1 MLVSLKWL
9 CDYVDID
16 ISPQDI
22 AEKLT
27 MSGLEVESIGS
38 VRPDFSGVRVARI
51 SRIEPHPNA
60 DKLLLCEVSTGEG
73 DYPVVC
79 GAHNIKVGDVVPLA
93 MVGAILPGGK
103 VIKKS
108 KIRGEISEGMLCSE
122 EELLIGTDASGIML
136 LPEDL
141 PFGKE
146 LADALDLSDTV
157 FDISV
162 TPNRSDCLSIIG
174 IAREVAAVTGKK
186 IHYPDT
192 GLLENN
198 EDINKITSVTI
209 EDPDLCPRYTARVI
223 EDVHIGPSP
232 LWLRQRIEAVGLRS
246 INNIVDVT
254 NFVMMEM
261 GQPLHAFDFD
271 QLAEK
276 KIVVRRSHPS
286 EKFVSLDGK
295 ERILPADAILI
306 CDGEKPVA
314 VGGIMGGINSEV
326 TDNTKT
332 ILLESAYFNPTSIRR
347 TARAMTM
354 GTDAAFRFERGIDPE
369 GVIQAVDRA
378 AKLIAE
384 LSKGNVCK
392 GVIDQHPGSLALARD
407 IVLRLKNVEEIIGVA
422 ISKEEVIRII
432 EGLEM
437 KITKADEK
445 VFLVTPLSGRVD
457 ITREIDLIEEIA
469 RLYGYDRIPA
479 TLPLVSAISEGSG
492 DRKRM
497 AETAIRQ
504 IMNGF
509 GYTEVINYS
518 FIHPSAVDDLFLP
531 SNDGRRSQILIKN
544 PLTDEQSVMRTTMVY
559 SLLKNVLKNFD
570 LGRPDLKIFEIGRT
584 YLWGREYKQP
594 SECNKAAFLITGRRY
609 EERWNFVDQES
620 DFYDLKGCV
629 ENILNALMV
638 SIPSYRAAYSEPFL
652 HPGKSCGLFSGDNKI
667 GFLGEVHP
675 DVLLRLDISN
685 PVTVCEL
692 DLDVIAANCAT
703 KKNFSSIPKFPA
715 ILRDVAFLTRREVD
729 ADEFVFATEKSREEL
744 LEKVDIFDV
753 YEGKNIP
760 DGMKSLGLRFQYR
773 SVDRTLT
780 DDEVNIVHGR
790 IVERITRAL
799 GAQIR

>member
-9 CDYVDID
+9 RDYVDID
-16 ISPQDI
+16 LSSQDI

-27 MSGLEVESIGS
+27 MSGLEVESVES
-38 VRPDFSGVRVARI
+38 VRPGFSGVRVARI

-60 DKLLLCEVSTGEG
+60 DKLLLCEVSTGER

-79 GAHNIKVGDVVPLA
+79 GAHNIKVGDIVPLA

-108 KIRGEISEGMLCSE
+108 KIRGEVSEGMLCSE

-136 LPEDL
+136 LPKDL

-146 LADALDLSDTV
+146 LTDALELSDTI
-157 FDISV
+157 FDVSV

-174 IAREVAAVTGKK
+174 VAREIAAITGKK
-186 IHYPDT
+186 IRYPDT
-192 GLLENN
+192 GFSENN
-198 EDINKITSVTI
+198 EDIHKITSVTI
-209 EDPDLCPRYTARVI
+209 EDPDLCPRYMARVI
-223 EDVHIGPSP
+223 KDVRIGPSP
-232 LWLRQRIEAVGLRS
+232 SWLRQRINAVGLRS

-271 QLAEK
+271 HLAGG
-276 KIVVRRSHPS
+276 KIVVRRSRPA
-286 EKFVSLDGK
+286 ETFVSLDGK
-295 ERILPADAILI
+295 ERVLPADAILI
-306 CDGEKPVA
+306 CDGQRPVA
-314 VGGIMGGINSEV
+314 IGGVMGGINSEV

-332 ILLESAYFNPTSIRR
+332 VLLESAYFNPSSIRR
-347 TARAMTM
+347 TARVMTM
-354 GTDAAFRFERGIDPE
+354 ATDAAFRFERGIDPE
-369 GVIQAVDRA
+369 GLIRAVDRA

-384 LSKGNVCK
+384 LSGGNVCK
-392 GVIDQHPGSLALARD
+392 GLIDQHPGSVAVARD
-407 IVLRLKNVEEIIGVA
+407 IVLRVKKVEEIIGVA
-422 ISKEEVIRII
+422 VSKEEVIRIL

-437 KITKADEK
+437 KIKETAEGGI
-445 VFLVTPLSGRVD
+445 LVTPLPSRVD

-479 TLPLVSAISEGSG
+479 TIPLVSAISQGLG
-492 DRKRM
+492 DQKRI

-509 GYTEVINYS
+509 GYNEVINYS

-531 SNDGRRSQILIKN
+531 SDDGRRNHILIKN
-544 PLTDEQSVMRTTMVY
+544 PLTDEQSAMRTTMVY
-559 SLLKNVLKNFD
+559 SLLKNVLKNLD
-570 LGRPDLKIFEIGRT
+570 LGRSDLKVFEIGRT
-584 YLWGREYKQP
+584 YLWEKGSAQP

-609 EERWNFVDQES
+609 EDRWNLPDQQS

-629 ENILNALMV
+629 ENIFNALMV
-638 SIPSYRAAYSEPFL
+638 SIPSYQAAYSESFL
-652 HPGKSCGLFSGDNKI
+652 HPGKSCGLFSSDNKI

-675 DVLLRLDISN
+675 DVLLRLGISN

-692 DLDVIAANCAT
+692 DLDRIADSTTNKT
-703 KKNFSSIPKFPA
+703 FSSIPKFPA
-715 ILRDVAFLTRREVD
+715 ILRDVAFLTRREIS
-729 ADEFVFATEKSREEL
+729 ADQFIVETEKSREEL
-744 LEKVDIFDV
+744 LEKVDVFDV
-753 YEGKNIP
+753 YEGENLP
-760 DGMKSLGLRFQYR
+760 DGMKGLGLRFQYR

-780 DDEVNIVHGR
+780 DDEVNIGHGR
-790 IVERITRAL
+790 IVERITRDL
-799 GAQIR
+799 GVQIR